1 MDIFEGIQWADRIA
15 TIAQIALVV
24 GCPTAGLT
32 YVAAQVLI
40 KEGAKLA
47 AKRLAMAAVAGIT
60 ATAAAS
66 FMSGDGGDDGDGPP
80 IFPPIRD
87 SDLVREECK
96 IYVRLGGEGKPQILD
111 GELIVP
117 IENLKDR
124 IVPIENLKDRLLI
137 CVNKGKLKIV
147 NCQYQLPEDQW
158 VNWWLKLIEIKQ
170 EIELAHP
177 DFIFTINK
185 SSKAND

>member
-15 TIAQIALVV
+15 TIAQIAIVV

-66 FMSGDGGDDGDGPP
+66 FMSGDGPP
-80 IFPPIRD
+80 ELGLPPIRE

-117 IENLKDR
+117 IEKLKDW
-124 IVPIENLKDRLLI
+124 LLV
-137 CVNKGKLKIV
+137 CVKKGKLKIV